1 MALNQ
6 SSRLIRMTKG
16 PLGPDEVVVT
26 RFSGREAISRPFSFE
41 IEFISTRL
49 DLKPGEIVGAEIAIE
64 LDRRDADSQPLAPR
78 YFHGYVSRFAA
89 GTVEFKDPGVHK
101 YRHYRAEMV
110 PWLWFLTQTARCFLY
125 LPGKGREID
134 LRSD

>member
-1 MALNQ
+1 MLGSHQSGLQQVWRAGAMALNQ
-6 SSRLIRMTKG
+6 SNRLIRMTKG

-64 LDRRDADSQPLAPR
+64 LDRRDR
-78 YFHGYVSRFAA
+78 
-89 GTVEFKDPGVHK
+89 
-101 YRHYRAEMV
+101 
-110 PWLWFLTQTARCFLY
+110 
-125 LPGKGREID
+125 
-134 LRSD
+134 

>member
-1 MALNQ
+1 MPLPIMTEVEDREQRRSQGSRFAGVGSQQVGLQEVWRAGAMALNQ

-49 DLKPGEIVGAEIAIE
+49 DLKPGEIVGAEIALE
-64 LDRRDADSQPLAPR
+64 LDRRDADAKPIAPR
-78 YFHGYVSRFAA
+78 YFHG
-89 GTVEFKDPGVHK
+89 
-101 YRHYRAEMV
+101 
-110 PWLWFLTQTARCFLY
+110 
-125 LPGKGREID
+125 
-134 LRSD
+134 

>member
-6 SSRLIRMTKG
+6 SNRLIRMTKG

-49 DLKPGEIVGAEIAIE
+49 DLKPGEIVGAEIALE
-64 LDRRDADSQPLAPR
+64 LDRRDADAKPMAPR
-78 YFHGYVSRFAA
+78 HFHGYVSRFAA
-89 GTVEFKDPGVHK
+89 GILEFKDPGEHK
-101 YRHYRAEMV
+101 YRHYRVEMV
-110 PWLWFLTQTARCFLY
+110 PWLWFLTQTARC
-125 LPGKGREID
+125 
-134 LRSD
+134 

>member
-6 SSRLIRMTKG
+6 SNRLIRMTKG

-49 DLKPGEIVGAEIAIE
+49 DVKPGEIVGMEIAIE
-64 LDRRDADSQPLAPR
+64 LDRRDADSKPIGPGIFTATSAGSLP
-78 YFHGYVSRFAA
+78 AA
-89 GTVEFKDPGVHK
+89 SSSKTPDCKIPALPCGDGPG
-101 YRHYRAEMV
+101 
-110 PWLWFLTQTARCFLY
+110 LWFLTQPLAASVLSR
-125 LPGKGREID
+125 KSRRID
-134 LRSD
+134 LRSN